1 MDDGGDVEAQ
11 AQPGPTSSNYDPPE
25 PQPWTWVDTA
35 MSYLGFA
42 LSLAM
47 VAFGVVII
55 MLRGWWR
62 PDETTSIVVGC
73 IPIVLGFMMAAT
85 GVSLVRTQFR
95 SGREIDAMTRLHV
108 VPVSRR

>member
-35 MSYLGFA
+35 MAYLGFA

-47 VAFGVVII
+47 VACGVVII
-55 MLRGWWR
+55 MLQR

-73 IPIVLGFMMAAT
+73 VPIVLGFMMAAM